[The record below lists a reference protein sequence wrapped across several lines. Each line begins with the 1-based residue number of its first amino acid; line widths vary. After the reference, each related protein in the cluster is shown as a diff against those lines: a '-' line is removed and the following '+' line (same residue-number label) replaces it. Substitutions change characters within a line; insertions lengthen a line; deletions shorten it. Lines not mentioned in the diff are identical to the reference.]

1 MNILAQSNA
10 VTIDHIARL
19 MERGEI
25 KLKHALD
32 MIDSVWAEAL
42 AAGVTDEVTRILINM
57 AVSAPVKVLV
67 A

>member
-25 KLKHALD
+25 SRRYALD
-32 MIDSVWAEAL
+32 MIDSVWQEVTV
-42 AAGVTDEVTRILINM
+42 AGLTDEVTRILINM